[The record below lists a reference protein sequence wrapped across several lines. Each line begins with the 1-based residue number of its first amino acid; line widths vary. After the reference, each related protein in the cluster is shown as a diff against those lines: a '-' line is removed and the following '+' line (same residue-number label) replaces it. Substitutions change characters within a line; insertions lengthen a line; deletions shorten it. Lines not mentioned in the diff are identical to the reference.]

1 MFRIIA
7 LGWTAA
13 LTVSLLAAEL
23 PAQEPTQ
30 DVPIDFE
37 SVIASA
43 RAGGGP
49 RRGAPSQFRDFNEV
63 TRGADKVEG
72 LFTLY
77 TFKTGDHLYG
87 EIRPDQFNQPLLV
100 PVTIARGLG
109 RYCPHQCHGD
119 RSAARRLR

>member
-1 MFRIIA
+1 MIRIIA

-13 LTVSLLAAEL
+13 LTAWLIAAEL

-30 DVPIDFE
+30 DGPIDFE

-43 RAGGGP
+43 RAGGA
-49 RRGAPSQFRDFNEV
+49 RRGTPSHFRDFNEV
-63 TRGADKVEG
+63 TKGADKVEG

-100 PVTIARGLG
+100 PVTIARGL
-109 RYCPHQCHGD
+109 
-119 RSAARRLR
+119 AAGGPSRRRR